1 MLGLLWEYI
10 YLCRALVARS
20 LNPKGG
26 THFGQ
31 ENRWLV
37 CSSLTDCITMFAK
50 QSDFAAV
57 TVEFKSKD
65 LSDAIEPNH
74 AGIITPKR
82 PWVRDLRSFM
92 PQITDAGNEL
102 QLLLRST
109 HWTEELTMFKKLSQ
123 CCWHF

>member
-1 MLGLLWEYI
+1 MLGLLWKYI

-31 ENRWLV
+31 ENRGLV

-82 PWVRDLRSFM
+82 P
-92 PQITDAGNEL
+92 
-102 QLLLRST
+102 
-109 HWTEELTMFKKLSQ
+109 
-123 CCWHF
+123 

>member
-1 MLGLLWEYI
+1 
-10 YLCRALVARS
+10 
-20 LNPKGG
+20 
-26 THFGQ
+26 
-31 ENRWLV
+31 
-37 CSSLTDCITMFAK
+37 MFAK

-109 HWTEELTMFKKLSQ
+109 HWTEELTMLKKTLAMLLALLMMLSLAACVINIHDGDPDDGKKQ
-123 CCWHF
+123 EQKRIYKWRE